1 MIPIIPIAIGLASV
15 VPKIATWLSGCD
27 KEKAATQIIEVVKQV
42 TGQDSLEKAVQQI
55 QKNDR
60 QAEEFQ
66 KSMIG
71 YEAAMITQINETMRQ
86 EGQSDDPW
94 RRRWR
99 PYWGYVAGT
108 AFGLQ
113 IVLIMVIGGW
123 AVVFQPERAKEILAA
138 LAGLASSLLPIWG
151 MALAVLGVS
160 VWKRSADKAVQAVG
174 QVPLGVFG
182 ALAERI
188 RPKRE

>member
-1 MIPIIPIAIGLASV
+1 MIPLIPIAMGLAST
-15 VPKIATWLSGCD
+15 VPKIAEWLSGPE
-27 KEKAATQIIEVVKQV
+27 KEKAATQIIEVAKQV
-42 TGQDSLEKAVQQI
+42 TGQESPEKAVKQI

-66 KSMIG
+66 KSMLG
-71 YEAAMITQINETMRQ
+71 FEAAMITQINQTMRQ

-123 AVVFQPERAKEILAA
+123 AVVFQPGRAEDILAA

-160 VWKRSADKAVQAVG
+160 VWKRSTDKAVQAVG
-174 QVPLGVFG
+174 QVPLGVIG
-182 ALAERI
+182 ALVERI
-188 RPKRE
+188 RSKQK